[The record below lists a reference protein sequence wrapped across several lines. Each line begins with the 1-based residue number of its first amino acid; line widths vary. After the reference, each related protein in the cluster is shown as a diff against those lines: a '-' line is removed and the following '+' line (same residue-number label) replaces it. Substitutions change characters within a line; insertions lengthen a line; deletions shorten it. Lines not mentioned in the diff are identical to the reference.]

1 MNIIFTQIRIIN
13 LSIILRLDVGIVF
26 FKLQYY
32 FNKVNWESLR
42 NDIFV
47 HQQHKLVY
55 NHLKLALAKTS
66 K

>member
-13 LSIILRLDVGIVF
+13 LSIILWLDVGIVF
-26 FKLQYY
+26 FKLQNY
-32 FNKVNWESLR
+32 FNRVNWESLR

-47 HQQHKLVY
+47 HQQHKVVY

>member
-13 LSIILRLDVGIVF
+13 LSIILWLDVGIVF
-26 FKLQYY
+26 FKLQNY

>member
-1 MNIIFTQIRIIN
+1 MNIIFTQIRIII
-13 LSIILRLDVGIVF
+13 LSIILWLDIGIVF
-26 FKLQYY
+26 FQLQNY